1 MPFVMCLK
9 RRSREVDLSI
19 GVFAEFAEFVF
30 PSTGEVTLVEFE
42 VALADLQF
50 LDLGIKS

>member
-1 MPFVMCLK
+1 MVAIVVFMECLGN
-9 RRSREVDLSI
+9 R
-19 GVFAEFAEFVF
+19 VFIYEWTALA
-30 PSTGEVTLVEFE
+30 EFE